1 MPTNNFSA
9 ISVDDLA
16 CITGGAGTADWA
28 SIKQQASEY
37 CPVTAA
43 KYANVNPS
51 TITRAKAQQMGT
63 SCVQEISPLFRG
75 VARGRIND
83 AINQAFPAK

>member
-1 MPTNNFSA
+1 MPSNTFSA
-9 ISVDDLA
+9 ISVDDLS
-16 CITGGAGTADWA
+16 CITGGADWS
-28 SIKQQASEY
+28 SIKQQASQY

-51 TITRAKAQQMGT
+51 TITRGKAQQMGA
-63 SCVQEISPLFRG
+63 SCVQEISPMFRG
-75 VARGRIND
+75 IARGQIND